1 VHLDAAAAQ
10 AEAAQAARAAVG
22 GTEAGAYD
30 GHAEGTGREK
40 PPLRETTKSFHTLA
54 LVAMPV
60 VGDGACTEA
69 DRAYEVWV
77 ATEEEPV
84 PLLCVVIDASGILG
98 ADASGLRVLRS
109 IIDEHHKRSPPVEM
123 MLASTKGPLRMSLR
137 KAGE

>member
-1 VHLDAAAAQ
+1 
-10 AEAAQAARAAVG
+10 
-22 GTEAGAYD
+22 
-30 GHAEGTGREK
+30 
-40 PPLRETTKSFHTLA
+40 
-54 LVAMPV
+54 MPV